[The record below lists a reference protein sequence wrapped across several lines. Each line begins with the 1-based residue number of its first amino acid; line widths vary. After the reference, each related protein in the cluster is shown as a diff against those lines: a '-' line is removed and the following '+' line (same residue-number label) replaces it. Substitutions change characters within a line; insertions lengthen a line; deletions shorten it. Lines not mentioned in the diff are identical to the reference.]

1 MWQIQ
6 EDGHISPLSRP
17 LLVIQMAYSWYLTA
31 CGMSSVDYF
40 GIKKNTRKSPQLF
53 SLIYQVHLGWGWREH
68 NYEIEIPI
76 SQVVLSLLLTIFF
89 NFQASKPILD
99 ARTSLERP
107 KEKGERPT
115 EKRERKDSGE

>member
-1 MWQIQ
+1 
-6 EDGHISPLSRP
+6 
-17 LLVIQMAYSWYLTA
+17 
-31 CGMSSVDYF
+31 MSSVDYF

-53 SLIYQVHLGWGWREH
+53 SLIYGVHLGWGWRKH
-68 NYEIEIPI
+68 NYEIEILI
-76 SQVVLSLLLTIFF
+76 SRVVLSLLLTIFF

-115 EKRERKDSGE
+115 EKRGRKDRGE